1 MYHERT
7 TGKGSSIPMEL
18 YQQPPRLLIVHIALP
33 SWAGICS
40 NLCEAL
46 QNFFSL
52 ACSLMGPSRMSLFSV
67 YVVQNQHECI
77 LPFVQ
82 VKGNFARLQACI
94 SELRMLQR
102 EGCFRPQDTSLRL
115 AVEDGLQQFKQYCR
129 HVTTGAALTY
139 TSMEITV
146 LTSHPGKEVVKQLE
160 EGLKDT
166 DLLRV
171 RRLQV
176 VEITKEILEYMDSA
190 SPVEEPANDVRGISR
205 YSRSAMYSRKAMYK
219 RKYSVTKS
227 RIKKKKKEK
236 ILATVTKPVG
246 GDKNGGTQ
254 VVKLRKMPRGK
265 RVVFLKQ
272 LSSGLL
278 LVTGPLVLNR
288 VPLRRTHQKFVIAT
302 STKIDISKVKFPK
315 HLIDAYFKK
324 KKLQKPR
331 HQEVC
336 LKCDLQERLLSPS
349 LLPGTA
355 DGFSRMDDPKGDFS
369 TLYQMASQP
378 SASRYKLQVIK
389 ALKSSG
395 VCESLMYGLP
405 FILRPTS
412 CWQLDWDE
420 LETNQQHFHALCHS
434 LMKREWLLLARGE
447 PLSLGHG
454 QRAPASTFYVIMPS
468 CSLTLLVK
476 AVATRELL
484 LPSPFPQLS
493 EDPPDDSLRIVEA
506 SSSSLPQSMLDSLE
520 LEPTYNPLQVWSH
533 LYSHLS
539 STFAKP
545 QGRPHPN
552 WESRAR
558 RKAGQLQTHR
568 VRATVAPLPMTSVPG
583 KTHKMPAASKTSLE
597 DLFLPSEQQENK

>member
-190 SPVEEPANDVRGISR
+190 SPVEEPANDENSLLGTEIDLQSIDNDVVSMEIFF
-205 YSRSAMYSRKAMYK
+205 KAWLHN
-219 RKYSVTKS
+219 S
-227 RIKKKKKEK
+227 
-236 ILATVTKPVG
+236 
-246 GDKNGGTQ
+246 GTDQ
-254 VVKLRKMPRGK
+254 EHIHLLLPSQCFNNV
-265 RVVFLKQ
+265 
-272 LSSGLL
+272 SGLRDN
-278 LVTGPLVLNR
+278 TM
-288 VPLRRTHQKFVIAT
+288 
-302 STKIDISKVKFPK
+302 
-315 HLIDAYFKK
+315 
-324 KKLQKPR
+324 
-331 HQEVC
+331 C

-493 EDPPDDSLRIVEA
+493 EDPPDDSLRIVE
-506 SSSSLPQSMLDSLE
+506 SMLDSLE